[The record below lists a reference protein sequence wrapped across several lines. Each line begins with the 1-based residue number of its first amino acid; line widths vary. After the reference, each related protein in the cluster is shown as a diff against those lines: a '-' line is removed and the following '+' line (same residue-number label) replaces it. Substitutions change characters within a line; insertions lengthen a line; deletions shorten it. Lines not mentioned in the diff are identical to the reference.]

1 MTFTSLRKS
10 FAIGTGVGIEVGH
23 TDLQI
28 TVARVRPSGVSIL
41 GSLVINRF
49 REQPAAEWGGI
60 YASFL
65 RKIGQRHLAAHVL
78 LPRESVVMRQ
88 VAMPG
93 VADKDM
99 AAALKFQIDS
109 LHPYPE
115 EDVIYDY
122 ARIGK
127 TPFVLAG
134 IARRG
139 VVDEFAAL
147 FAEAGIK
154 VSAFTFCAASLYSAV
169 RVLGAPPPEGFL
181 ALGDPGDDS
190 GDVEAYGESPARP
203 LFSARLD
210 QSYARAR
217 ALALSELRLPPD
229 TEPATLSGIMPQPL
243 AVPEGYDSTRNSVA
257 MATAIA
263 GACPWFS
270 LSTNLLPPELRK
282 ASSRLIYVPTGV
294 LAVLVV
300 LMAVALSAYSS
311 FEDKRYLAKLQ
322 VEVQRVQPRAQQA
335 TAIDRKIA
343 ETRNR
348 AQALDNFRRHLK
360 DDMTAINDLS
370 NILAP
375 PVWLT
380 SLQLA
385 RDGASIS
392 GEAERAEA
400 LLKLLD
406 GSKQFRRSEF
416 TLPIARGAAG
426 EVFSIHSARE
436 GVTP

>member
-1 MTFTSLRKS
+1 MATGFKKW
-10 FAIGTGVGIEVGH
+10 FAIGTGIGIEIGH
-23 TDLQI
+23 ADLQI
-28 TVARVRPSGVSIL
+28 TVARVRPSGVTIL

-49 REQPAAEWGGI
+49 REQPAAEWGVV
-60 YASFL
+60 YANFL
-65 RKIGQRHLAAHVL
+65 RKIGQRHIAAHVL
-78 LPRESVVMRQ
+78 LPREAVVVRQ

-115 EDVIYDY
+115 EDVVYDY

-134 IARRG
+134 IARRSI
-139 VVDEFAAL
+139 VEEYAAL

-154 VSAFTFCAASLYSAV
+154 VSSFTFSAASLYSAL
-169 RVLGAPPPEGFL
+169 RLWGAPPAEGFL
-181 ALGDPGDDS
+181 ALGDAGDDA
-190 GDVEAYGESPARP
+190 GDIEAYGESPARP

-210 QSYARAR
+210 QSYERAR

-229 TEPATLSGIMPQPL
+229 TEPATISGVLPPPL
-243 AVPEGYDSTRNSVA
+243 AAPEGYEAARGSVV
-257 MATAIA
+257 MATAMA
-263 GACPWFS
+263 GACPWYS

-282 ASSRLIYVPTGV
+282 ASSRLIYVPTGL
-294 LAVLVV
+294 LAALVV
-300 LMAVALSAYSS
+300 AMAVVLSAYSS
-311 FEDKRYLAKLQ
+311 FEDKRYLEKLQ
-322 VEVQRVQPRAQQA
+322 VEIRRVQPAAQQA
-335 TAIDRKIA
+335 GTIDRKIA

-370 NILAP
+370 NLLAP